1 MSVAGVWA
9 DQPCVCESDN
19 DQFTERIHIFAP
31 TKGQC
36 AQIFPINTVSFR
48 HSCSDKARL
57 FQAVSTP
64 RCLRQIASEPFLL
77 AQVTFT
83 RCNITNNLDLKLM
96 YWKLHCPIS
105 CYKYKPPFCP
115 WKNQV
120 TGANG
125 PSMSKDLN
133 SNVDPG
139 LRLREGEKRAHT
151 LVGTSVEWACIP
163 I

>member
-1 MSVAGVWA
+1 MSVVGVWA

-19 DQFTERIHIFAP
+19 NQFTEHIHIFAP
-31 TKGQC
+31 TKGQRT
-36 AQIFPINTVSFR
+36 QIFPINAVSYR
-48 HSCSDKARL
+48 HSCSDKATL
-57 FQAVSTP
+57 FQALSTP
-64 RCLRQIASEPFLL
+64 WCLQLIASEPFLL

-83 RCNITNNLDLKLM
+83 WCNITNNFGSEINVLKTPM
-96 YWKLHCPIS
+96 PHKLL
-105 CYKYKPPFCP
+105 KAQTFCP

-133 SNVDPG
+133 SNTDPG
-139 LRLREGEKRAHT
+139 LQLREGKKRMQT

-163 I
+163 T